1 MRPWDFYLPDEPPKL
16 APSAWGSELE
26 QLVQPIQRLD
36 TQLLERLLRGADSGR
51 DDLEV
56 AVALAR
62 LVHEEFEGYGTSGSA
77 LDNDDSRLLMRAL
90 KAVLGR
96 LDVAFFDPPFR
107 DFNTFGKHWRTN
119 GAVGSYQARR
129 DILDEHF
136 EPLHAVLDARETD
149 ALSSALVDPISPR
162 KTTGWSAVDEELNEM
177 RRHFQNAHTEQD
189 YSNVGNDAVAVLEAL
204 SSAAYDHARH
214 GRPGADE
221 PPAPKTKERL
231 ERVVEVELVGSE
243 NAELRKLTRAA
254 IELAQATK
262 HRRNGDRKSA
272 GMAADA
278 VLPVA
283 NLLRRVLSDH
293 RD

>member
-1 MRPWDFYLPDEPPKL
+1 MRPWDFFLPDESPKP
-16 APSAWGSELE
+16 APSGWGSELE
-26 QLVQPIQRLD
+26 QLARPVQRLD
-36 TQLLERLLRGADSGR
+36 TQLLERLLRGPDSDR

-62 LVHEEFEGYGTSGSA
+62 LVHEEFEGCGTSGSL
-77 LDNDDSRLLMRAL
+77 LDDEDSRLIMRAL

-96 LDVAFFDPPFR
+96 LGVTLFDPPFR
-107 DFNTFGKHWRTN
+107 DFNTFRKYWRTN
-119 GAVGSYQARR
+119 GAVNSYQARR
-129 DILDEHF
+129 DILDQHF
-136 EPLHAVLDARETD
+136 GPLHEVLDARETD

-162 KTTGWSAVDEELNEM
+162 KKTGWSAVDEELNEM

-204 SSAAYDHARH
+204 SGAAYDHARH
-214 GRPGADE
+214 GRPGSDE
-221 PPAPKTKERL
+221 PPVPKTKDRL
-231 ERVVEVELVGSE
+231 DRVVEVELVGSE
-243 NAELRKLTRAA
+243 NAELRKLIRAA

-262 HRRNGDRKSA
+262 HRRNGDRRSA

-278 VLPVA
+278 VLLVA

-293 RD
+293 LS